1 MPGNWYFWEERL
13 QGLMLSGELPW
24 FADQG
29 TPGKEGRDQ
38 VEPFMN
44 GEKRY
49 WWFSDREIAN
59 HAKTEQTLAPR

>member
-1 MPGNWYFWEERL
+1 MVADLGDRDKVL
-13 QGLMLSGELPW
+13 AVLAGGVSGRQLTRH
-24 FADQG
+24 F
-29 TPGKEGRDQ
+29 RDQ

-44 GEKRY
+44 GEKRH